1 MPPPPPDILFLRLTG
16 EIRGPF
22 GRQRL
27 RELAETGVIT
37 PATEAAEQRDG
48 PWQSV
53 GDLPGGA
60 ELFPERARLQFKAR
74 EFEHLNQSGTLPVDH
89 RALIAAAQG
98 PKVPRAATAPAKRP
112 GDIEEILRLNREREK
127 EAGLDQLKPQPRRPN
142 RRRRDYLFL
151 MTAVN
156 GFFAWSLFGGWGNP
170 VFSIAGIVIFS
181 IGITWIMYVV
191 MDRY

>member
-1 MPPPPPDILFLRLTG
+1 MPSPPPDPLFLRLTG

-22 GRQRL
+22 GRKRL

-112 GDIEEILRLNREREK
+112 GDIEEILRLNREQ
-127 EAGLDQLKPQPRRPN
+127 AAA
-142 RRRRDYLFL
+142 
-151 MTAVN
+151 TAVQP
-156 GFFAWSLFGGWGNP
+156 APARLP
-170 VFSIAGIVIFS
+170 VPH
-181 IGITWIMYVV
+181 
-191 MDRY
+191 DRGERILRLEPLRRLG

>member
-1 MPPPPPDILFLRLTG
+1 MAARGPRPSWREIISASSECALLRRASRGPGDPPLSAFASGGFALRSAASVRRRAARGAFILSCFFMPSPPPDPLFLRLTG

-22 GRQRL
+22 GRKRL

-74 EFEHLNQSGTLPVDH
+74 EFERLNQNATPPVNH
-89 RALIAAAQG
+89 RVLVAAAQERKA
-98 PKVPRAATAPAKRP
+98 PSAATAQRP

-127 EAGLDQLKPQPRRPN
+127 EA
-142 RRRRDYLFL
+142 
-151 MTAVN
+151 
-156 GFFAWSLFGGWGNP
+156 
-170 VFSIAGIVIFS
+170 
-181 IGITWIMYVV
+181 
-191 MDRY
+191 